1 MLDKRTWLLIAGFF
15 TFSIGFLSLILQL
28 IGLDF
33 QFLNWLNFAGALTG
47 FILRIF
53 MILGGIIMA
62 AWSRTDWEQEDGLY

>member
-1 MLDKRTWLLIAGFF
+1 MDKRTLLLVAGFF
-15 TFSIGFLSLILQL
+15 TFTIGFLSLVLML

-33 QFLNWLNFAGALTG
+33 QFMTWLNSAGMLTG

-53 MILGGIIMA
+53 MVLGGIIMA